1 MAAGAA
7 FPGLFFCFAATVLL
21 VIVRVY
27 PLFLSLTLVSNCV
40 PGICIITSMGEDL
53 IP

>member
-21 VIVRVY
+21 VIVSICR
-27 PLFLSLTLVSNCV
+27 PLVLQNSSYITS
-40 PGICIITSMGEDL
+40 GIYIITSMGENL